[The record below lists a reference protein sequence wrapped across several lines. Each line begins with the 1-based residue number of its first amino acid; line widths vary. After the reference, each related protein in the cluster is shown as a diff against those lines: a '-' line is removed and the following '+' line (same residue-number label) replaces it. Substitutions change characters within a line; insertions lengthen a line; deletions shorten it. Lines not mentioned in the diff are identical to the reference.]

1 MGRHRRTAAGP
12 AAEEFADGTA
22 GGNQA
27 GGRRKKRPA
36 PVRTGLLGVSAAVA
50 FGAVAVASGILPG
63 GENYTFGNGAAS
75 SGDRVTAG
83 GAADLRAQ
91 GGAAASPTDRASAPA
106 SARAAERPQG
116 PSKTPAPERPALPDA
131 HKADDADSQKQTTP
145 DDAKKETVKA
155 APETATPQRTEKT
168 PGAASAPAVPQ
179 QRKAPASAND
189 AAAAVLSLVNQ
200 ERAKVGCSPLRPD
213 TGLAT
218 LAANFSR
225 DMAARGFFDHT
236 DPDGATPWDRAA
248 KAGIKNLGGEN
259 IARGQA
265 DAQAVMDAW
274 MKSEG
279 HRKNILNCEY
289 TTLGVGVHV
298 ADGGPWWTQDFGF

>member
-12 AAEEFADGTA
+12 AADQFADGTA
-22 GGNQA
+22 GGNHG

-63 GENYTFGNGAAS
+63 GDNYTLGGAGNG

-83 GAADLRAQ
+83 GAVDLKAQ
-91 GGAAASPTDRASAPA
+91 GGADVSPTERASSAPA
-106 SARAAERPQG
+106 SARGQERPQG
-116 PSKTPAPERPALPDA
+116 PSKTPSPQQSAPADA
-131 HKADDADSQKQTTP
+131 AKKPNTDSQKQTKP
-145 DDAKKETVKA
+145 DTAKKDTAK
-155 APETATPQRTEKT
+155 APETATPQRTEST
-168 PGAASAPAVPQ
+168 PAAEAPATPQ
-179 QRKAPASAND
+179 LRKAPSSAND

-200 ERAKVGCSPLRPD
+200 ERAKVGCSPVRPD

-289 TTLGVGVHV
+289 TTLGVGVHM
-298 ADGGPWWTQDFGF
+298 AEGGPWWTQDFGF

>member
-12 AAEEFADGTA
+12 ATEDVSEAQA
-22 GGNQA
+22 GGNRDA
-27 GGRRKKRPA
+27 GRRKKRA
-36 PVRTGLLGVSAAVA
+36 VPVRSGLLGVSAAVA

-63 GENYTFGNGAAS
+63 GDNYTFGGGGNG

-83 GAADLRAQ
+83 GAVDLKAQ
-91 GGAAASPTDRASAPA
+91 GGASASPTDRASAPA
-106 SARAAERPQG
+106 SARSEERAAG
-116 PSKTPAPERPALPDA
+116 PSKTPAPTRSTPAAKDRKPVA
-131 HKADDADSQKQTTP
+131 NSQKPTVDEVKKSPAQAARPPAPKRTVTP
-145 DDAKKETVKA
+145 PPAK
-155 APETATPQRTEKT
+155 APSTNRPL
-168 PGAASAPAVPQ
+168 
-179 QRKAPASAND
+179 KAPASAND

-200 ERAKVGCSPLRPD
+200 ERARAGCSPVRPD

-225 DMAARGFFDHT
+225 DMASRDFFDHT
-236 DPDGATPWDRAA
+236 DPDGASPWDRAA
-248 KAGIKNLGGEN
+248 KAGIKDLGGEN

-279 HRKNILNCEY
+279 HRANILNCDY
-289 TTLGVGVHV
+289 TTLGVGVHMG
-298 ADGGPWWTQDFGF
+298 DGGPWWTQDFGF

>member
-12 AAEEFADGTA
+12 AAEDRADAPA
-22 GGNQA
+22 GGNRGA
-27 GGRRKKRPA
+27 GRRKKRA
-36 PVRTGLLGVSAAVA
+36 VPVRTGLLGVSAAMA

-63 GENYTFGNGAAS
+63 GDNYTLGGDAPG

-83 GAADLRAQ
+83 GAVDLKAQ
-91 GGAAASPTDRASAPA
+91 GGASATPTDRASTPS
-106 SARAAERPQG
+106 SARGEERVQG
-116 PSKTPAPERPALPDA
+116 PSKTPAPERSTPAAKDRKPA
-131 HKADDADSQKQTTP
+131 ENSHKQTAEEP
-145 DDAKKETVKA
+145 KKESTK
-155 APETATPQRTEKT
+155 APETAPPKQTRSTPAAET
-168 PGAASAPAVPQ
+168 PAAKRPL
-179 QRKAPASAND
+179 KAPASAND

-200 ERAKVGCSPLRPD
+200 ERAKAGCSPVRPD

-225 DMAARGFFDHT
+225 DMASRGFFEHT

-248 KAGIKNLGGEN
+248 KAGIKDLGGEN

-279 HRKNILNCEY
+279 HRANILNCDY
-289 TTLGVGVHV
+289 TTLGVGVHMGE
-298 ADGGPWWTQDFGF
+298 GGPWWTQDFGF